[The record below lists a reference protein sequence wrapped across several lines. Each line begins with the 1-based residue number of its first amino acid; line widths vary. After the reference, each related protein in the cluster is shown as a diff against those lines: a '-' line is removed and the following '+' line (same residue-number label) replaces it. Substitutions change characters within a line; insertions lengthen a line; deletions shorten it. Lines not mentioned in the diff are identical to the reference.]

1 MLLEPTHSFIPQTF
15 IKHTCG
21 YCAMTLRVIGG
32 HNDIDTCV
40 CLAGSLYGVW
50 MFKASPKV
58 PNSPG
63 EQVKY
68 KTLAFALEAPLG
80 SCDYPDGFLLVRWAF
95 LLPPLQEE
103 EEVRGFHFATVDSIS
118 TAAPGTVTGPCGQV
132 ASLLASRGHRQRNS

>member
-1 MLLEPTHSFIPQTF
+1 MVYLLIPQTF

-21 YCAMTLRVIGG
+21 YCATTLRGIGG

-50 MFKASPKV
+50 MFKVSPKV

-103 EEVRGFHFATVDSIS
+103 EVRGGEKGKLFPGHFFE
-118 TAAPGTVTGPCGQV
+118 
-132 ASLLASRGHRQRNS
+132 SRIIHRGYKYRWMIAFVQAHILC